1 MRELLEFAFSGINLV
16 PTVLMIF
23 VIIYWFIVIL
33 GIVDIDSLDF
43 DLDMDLDAD
52 ADLDADVDVGGLSS
66 VLAFFNIGHMP
77 LMVFVTFFTLP
88 LWAISLLINDFFG
101 GSSFL
106 LGIAVLLGTAFVSL
120 FIAKFLTIPIA
131 KFYRRVKENTEAVAN
146 IIGKV
151 CTAKL
156 PVTAEQAGQAEI
168 KVNGTS
174 VLINVKTRDGL
185 SVEKGSTALVI
196 DFNKAQKVYYVEPY
210 NL

>member
-88 LWAISLLINDFFG
+88 LWAISLLIID
-101 GSSFL
+101 L
-106 LGIAVLLGTAFVSL
+106 RLG
-120 FIAKFLTIPIA
+120 
-131 KFYRRVKENTEAVAN
+131 E
-146 IIGKV
+146 
-151 CTAKL
+151 
-156 PVTAEQAGQAEI
+156 
-168 KVNGTS
+168 
-174 VLINVKTRDGL
+174 
-185 SVEKGSTALVI
+185 
-196 DFNKAQKVYYVEPY
+196 
-210 NL
+210 